1 MDPFS
6 TIKGAQIPAEQVK
19 VFVGQTTQS
28 KGHLVSTSQHI
39 IKMMMMIMMIM
50 MMMMTMM
57 MMRMMRMMRMMV
69 MMMMMVVQWW
79 QQEGGFPLTG
89 NNYFPR

>member
-39 IKMMMMIMMIM
+39 IKMKLMIMIMTIM
-50 MMMMTMM
+50 MDDHDHVDHDDIDYHDI
-57 MMRMMRMMRMMV
+57 RIS
-69 MMMMMVVQWW
+69 
-79 QQEGGFPLTG
+79 G
-89 NNYFPR
+89 